1 MFGGREIERRPR
13 GASRATLAPTFVSGQ
28 LFLGQTRATA
38 FGAWR
43 DIASNKQGG
52 RARLSQALL
61 AKNKRRSERCSRCA
75 ARAALDLTGATLSSP
90 APSGPDATPTTTRS
104 KR

>member
-1 MFGGREIERRPR
+1 MSDTLGWGALRLWVGLGGWLEVFGVFEIERRPR

-28 LFLGQTRATA
+28 LFLGHMRATA

-52 RARLSQALL
+52 RAQLPQA
-61 AKNKRRSERCSRCA
+61 
-75 ARAALDLTGATLSSP
+75 
-90 APSGPDATPTTTRS
+90 
-104 KR
+104 